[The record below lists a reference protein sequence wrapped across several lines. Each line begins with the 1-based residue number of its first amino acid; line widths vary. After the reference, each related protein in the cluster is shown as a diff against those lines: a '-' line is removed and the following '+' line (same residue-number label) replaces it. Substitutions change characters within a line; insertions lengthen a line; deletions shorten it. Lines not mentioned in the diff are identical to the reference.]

1 MIKIQQLKFEQLEDE
16 LNVQIKNIDNKEN
29 EIHMCKIFPKTRY
42 QGSKSKI
49 LDWLWENIESI
60 DFETVL
66 DVFGGTGCVSY
77 MFKQNGKKVIYNDL
91 LKFNYIIGKALI
103 ENTTEILTEDDIF
116 NILTRNSDIK
126 YPTFIQDNFEDIF
139 YLDEENEWL
148 DMVITNIKNIKNEY
162 KQAIAWFALFQSC
175 IIKRPYNL
183 FHRKNLYVRTNEVE
197 RNFGNKKTWDTP
209 FEEHFKKFVEE
220 ANNAVFNN
228 NKECIS
234 INYDALEL
242 PEDKYNI
249 DLVYIDSPYISGKGV
264 GTDYVDF
271 YHFLEG
277 MINYD
282 IWDEMILTK
291 FKHKPIVGK
300 GKSIWAKKNEIHNA
314 FDKLFKKYKD
324 STIVVSYRA
333 DGIPSIDEIIEIMKK
348 YKNNVECVSSKEYKY
363 ALSIQKSK
371 EVIIIGR

>member
-103 ENTTEILTEDDIF
+103 ENTTEILTKDDIF

-139 YLDEENEWL
+139 YLDEENKWL

-228 NKECIS
+228 KECIS

-300 GKSIWAKKNEIHNA
+300 GKSIWAKKMRYIMH
-314 FDKLFKKYKD
+314 L
-324 STIVVSYRA
+324 ISYLK
-333 DGIPSIDEIIEIMKK
+333 SIK
-348 YKNNVECVSSKEYKY
+348 
-363 ALSIQKSK
+363 IQQ
-371 EVIIIGR
+371 